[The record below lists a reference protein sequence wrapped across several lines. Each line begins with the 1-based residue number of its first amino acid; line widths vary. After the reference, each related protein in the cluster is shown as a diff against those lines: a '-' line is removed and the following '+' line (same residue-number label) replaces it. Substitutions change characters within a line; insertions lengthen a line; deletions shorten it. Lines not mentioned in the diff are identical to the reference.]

1 MKIAPTNVGIPNV
14 SIVKAY
20 SFCDDA
26 DGISVDCMA
35 WHRKVRRLPALK
47 NIKRS
52 PKQGFQNKP
61 AAAGAPAG
69 GTRFTT
75 GDLVPKY
82 DQASPYDCCIF
93 TLTNVKSM
101 VKINIKNDSELFS
114 KTLTNEIKE
123 SFFD

>member
-47 NIKRS
+47 KHKMI
-52 PKQGFQNKP
+52 PP
-61 AAAGAPAG
+61 AELSEQAG
-69 GTRFTT
+69 GRRSFGGWDRFTT
-75 GDLVPKY
+75 GYLVPKY

-93 TLTNVKSM
+93 TLTNVKSI

-114 KTLTNEIKE
+114 KTLTNEVKE